1 MTSDQLLS
9 IQTIF
14 INHMLFLYFCLQL
27 LKPLIH
33 PLHFG
38 MQLRAQW
45 LAFLD
50 LSQNYHVKT
59 NTPFCLYEMSRIYTS
74 VERESRL
81 VVARGQGREN
91 GVWLL
96 MNMDGVSFGVDE
108 NILALHYGGGFTPLW
123 IY

>member
-91 GVWLL
+91 GV
-96 MNMDGVSFGVDE
+96 
-108 NILALHYGGGFTPLW
+108 
-123 IY
+123 